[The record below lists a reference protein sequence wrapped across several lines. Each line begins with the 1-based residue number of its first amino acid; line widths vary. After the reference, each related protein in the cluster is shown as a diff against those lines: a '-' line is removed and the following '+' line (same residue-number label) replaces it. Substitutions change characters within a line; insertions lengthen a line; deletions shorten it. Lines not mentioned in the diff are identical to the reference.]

1 MILSKPSGER
11 IFYTSPKKN
20 CRDYFINA
28 PSNFK
33 DASYLEGILDLTL
46 LFFFL
51 RFGFVYLNFI
61 PVISIITSFMAK
73 FKTSV

>member
-33 DASYLEGILDLTL
+33 DASYLEGILDLFDTSL
-46 LFFFL
+46 LL
-51 RFGFVYLNFI
+51 SPIWV
-61 PVISIITSFMAK
+61 
-73 FKTSV
+73 